1 LRIKTERQEALTS
14 VGEYHGKVLE
24 KLVKLQVPA
33 GKANPA
39 PPVGPALGQ
48 AGLNIMEF
56 CKAFNAR
63 TQEMEAGMPL
73 PVVISVYKDKSFDF
87 VIKTPPA
94 SILLKKAAKIEKGS
108 GEPNKNKVGSVTQ
121 AQLEEIANA
130 KMVDLNCYDVKAGA
144 KIIAGTARSMGL
156 EVKG

>member
-1 LRIKTERQEALTS
+1 MA
-14 VGEYHGKVLE
+14 KVLE

-94 SILLKKAAKIEKGS
+94 SILLMKAAKIEKGS
-108 GEPNKNKVGSVTQ
+108 AEPNKNKVGTVTQ

-130 KMVDLNCYDVKAGA
+130 KMVDLNCYDVEAGA